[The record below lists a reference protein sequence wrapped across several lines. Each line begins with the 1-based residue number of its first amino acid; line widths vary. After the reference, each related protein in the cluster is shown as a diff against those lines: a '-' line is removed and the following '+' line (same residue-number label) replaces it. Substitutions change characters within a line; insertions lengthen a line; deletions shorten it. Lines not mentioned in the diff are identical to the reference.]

1 MRVLALDI
9 GGTWL
14 RADVDGRTVQARTP
28 ANGQDALAATL
39 ELAGDAAV
47 DAVGVSF
54 GGRVHGDDVVSLHVP
69 GWEDAGLADALRER
83 YDAPVTIAN
92 DANAGALAEW
102 DAAGRP
108 DEPVAY
114 VTVSTGVG
122 AGIVVGGRMLEGA
135 NGLAGEIGHLVVDPD
150 GEPCACGKRG
160 CVETL
165 ASGPALARHGDY
177 AAAARALGI
186 AVDALRSVVDPA
198 FVAIGGGVAA
208 APQLWEALGVGARR
222 ARSTPLHGARVLVLL
237 VVALLLSAC
246 GGGTTSFTNPVYNRD
261 FPDPFILKVGDTYYA
276 YATNGNGSNVQTAT
290 SKDLVHWT
298 AGPDA
303 LPKLGSWDFA
313 GNTWAPEVV
322 ARGDGSYVLYYT
334 ASSGTQCVGRAVAK
348 SPQGPFVDTFKS
360 ALVCQKSLGGSIDPD
375 ASGGYLYWKN
385 DGNSIGKPTQI
396 WAQRLSADGLRLVG
410 PRRAIERNGDQAWE
424 GSVVEGPEMVR
435 HDGRYYLFYSGG
447 AYNDDSYAVGYAS
460 CSGPLGPCKDA
471 PENPILK
478 TGCRAHGPGHNTFAG
493 PYIVYHAWNPA
504 HTKRALWLSRL
515 DWKDGKPVV
524 HGPC

>member
-14 RADVDGRTVQARTP
+14 RADVDGRTLQARTP
-28 ANGQDALAATL
+28 GTGREALAATL

-54 GGRVHGDDVVSLHVP
+54 GGRVHGEDVVSLHVP
-69 GWEDAGLADALRER
+69 GWEDTGLADALRER
-83 YDAPVTIAN
+83 YGAPVTIAN

-108 DEPVAY
+108 EEPVAY

-122 AGIVVGGRMLEGA
+122 AGIVAGGRILEGA

-177 AAAARALGI
+177 AAAAHALGI
-186 AVDALRSVVDPA
+186 AVDALRAVVDPA

-222 ARSTPLHGARVLVLL
+222 AKSTPLHGARVLVLL
-237 VVALLLSAC
+237 AVALLLSAC
-246 GGGTTSFTNPVYNRD
+246 GGGKASFTNPVYDRD
-261 FPDPFILKVGDTYYA
+261 FPDPFVLKVGGTYYA

-298 AGPDA
+298 PGSDA
-303 LPKLGSWDFA
+303 LPKLG
-313 GNTWAPEVV
+313 
-322 ARGDGSYVLYYT
+322 T
-334 ASSGTQCVGRAVAK
+334 ASSGTQCIGRAIATA
-348 SPQGPFVDTFKS
+348 PQGPFVDSFAG
-360 ALVCQKSLGGSIDPD
+360 ALVCQKSDGGSIDPD
-375 ASGGYLYWKN
+375 AYGGYLYWKN
-385 DGNSIGKPTQI
+385 DGNSIGRPTQI
-396 WAQRLSADGLRLVG
+396 RD
-410 PRRAIERNGDQAWE
+410 
-424 GSVVEGPEMVR
+424 
-435 HDGRYYLFYSGG
+435 LFYSGG
-447 AYNDDSYAVGYAS
+447 SFNDDSYAVGYAT
-460 CSGPLGPCKDA
+460 CRGPLGPSADA
-471 PENPILK
+471 PENPILE

-493 PYIVYHAWNPA
+493 PYIAYHAWNAA
-504 HTKRALWLSRL
+504 HTRRQLWLSRL
-515 DWKDGKPVV
+515 DWQDGKPVV